1 MVMRKCIEDSSLAE
15 EVDRNWS
22 EVLEQNY
29 LFDRPQREVS
39 VYNFVVFVTSI
50 DAVIASLLLVV
61 FQCVLTG
68 TEH

>member
-39 VYNFVVFVTSI
+39 VYNFVVFVTSF
-50 DAVIASLLLVV
+50 DAVIASLLLS
-61 FQCVLTG
+61 FNAF
-68 TEH
+68 